1 IKVLHMRKAKI
12 AMATTAA
19 FAGLTIG
26 VMNVHADTVN
36 EATAKQ
42 APTNPLSNATTATT
56 SAVTS
61 TTTTASVTTQQT
73 TEKSASTSSSLQ
85 EKAATS
91 STQKTA
97 SNASDVSATTQSA
110 TSASSIKTAAATQK
124 EAATSAAASAE
135 SKAATEYTT
144 AVAQTKAQQVAES
157 AATSSVYAQKIN
169 NQKQTNAATES
180 AAAQKVATAQAALS
194 STAESAT
201 ATPAQQTLDSDPI
214 IYAKTAGHTI
224 STEAQLPVVL
234 TKPVVKKSDV
244 ASDYGYYGYI
254 NTNNSDKTAVVST
267 TGLTKQQQ
275 YELADYA
282 VTLVN
287 SYRTAI
293 GTETLKYNSNV
304 EDATI
309 AEAAI
314 RNQEQLDFTHLSF
327 NETEKAAF
335 SAQGLQLDGENLGV
349 AQATAAE
356 SKTTIL
362 ALKVALL
369 NAITEMI
376 YVDDAHANGHL
387 HNFVVADYMGVA
399 VQANASM
406 TYPYQLIFEVASAVP
421 SSHVTQK
428 AAITLTATARI
439 KQAQASA
446 NQQYTAAKEAV
457 ASALI
462 AQANLKLTNA
472 ALLNA
477 LVTQRD
483 AALTRLAT
491 LQQQALINL
500 ADKYQTQKNNI
511 QTKLAAQKKAIE
523 IAAASQIAQLVN
535 ANKRVSR
542 IKAANISVNER
553 GRVHKL
559 DGITAKQIIYAV
571 PTHKLTEI
579 SSYALS
585 NETRQPVEQTGRKEA
600 EMWAKALPQ
609 TSDDAGNT
617 LSLTGILLAV
627 LSLLSGTW
635 LLHKQRTFK

>member
-1 IKVLHMRKAKI
+1 MRKAKI

-85 EKAATS
+85 GKAATS
-91 STQKTA
+91 STQTTA

-157 AATSSVYAQKIN
+157 AATSSAYAQKIN

-282 VTLVN
+282 VTLIN

-369 NAITEMI
+369 NAITEMV

-428 AAITLTATARI
+428 TATARI

-523 IAAASQIAQLVN
+523 IAAASQIAQLAN

-609 TSDDAGNT
+609 TGDDAGNT

>member
-1 IKVLHMRKAKI
+1 LHMRKAKI

-85 EKAATS
+85 GKAATS
-91 STQKTA
+91 STQTTA

-282 VTLVN
+282 VTLIN

-369 NAITEMI
+369 NAITEMV

-428 AAITLTATARI
+428 TATARI

-523 IAAASQIAQLVN
+523 IAAASQIAQLAN

-609 TSDDAGNT
+609 TGDDAGNT

>member
-1 IKVLHMRKAKI
+1 MIKVLHMRKAKI

-85 EKAATS
+85 GKAATS
-91 STQKTA
+91 STQTTA
-97 SNASDVSATTQSA
+97 SNASDISATTQSA

-369 NAITEMI
+369 NAITEMV

-428 AAITLTATARI
+428 TATARI

-523 IAAASQIAQLVN
+523 IAAASQIAQLAN

-609 TSDDAGNT
+609 TGDDAGNT

>member
-1 IKVLHMRKAKI
+1 MRKAKI

-85 EKAATS
+85 GKAATS
-91 STQKTA
+91 STQTTA

-369 NAITEMI
+369 NAITEMV

-428 AAITLTATARI
+428 TATARI

-523 IAAASQIAQLVN
+523 IAAASQIAQLAN

-609 TSDDAGNT
+609 TGDDAGNT

>member
-1 IKVLHMRKAKI
+1 MRKAKI

-85 EKAATS
+85 GKAATS
-91 STQKTA
+91 STQTTA

-282 VTLVN
+282 VTLIN

-369 NAITEMI
+369 NAITEMV

-428 AAITLTATARI
+428 TATARI

-523 IAAASQIAQLVN
+523 IAAASQIAQLAN

-609 TSDDAGNT
+609 TGDDAGNT

>member
-1 IKVLHMRKAKI
+1 MRKAKI

-85 EKAATS
+85 GKAATS
-91 STQKTA
+91 STQTTA

-282 VTLVN
+282 VTLIN

-428 AAITLTATARI
+428 TATARI

-523 IAAASQIAQLVN
+523 IAAASQIAQLAN

-609 TSDDAGNT
+609 TGDDAGNT